1 MKQSTHSFTNNSRE
15 YIEEVRLLAD
25 RILGATSVVSV
36 HDKGEALTVHF
47 SGNEGHPSKL
57 LEKFEWDEKFPTL
70 IFRTNPEIAGAF
82 INRLWS
88 GDGCITK
95 RGRNNSVPSLE
106 LACGGSEV
114 FANYVL
120 TLLNKLGVGAR
131 VTAETMKKSTRPF
144 YRLVVN
150 NAKSNVERFFSIVG
164 LIYGKEDACLGAI
177 QYYESQTQ
185 TNSIGATE
193 DVDGE
198 LIRFRRVISVSD
210 GGLRDVYDITVPDKH
225 WFIANGIK
233 VHNCGNGDYGGLDA
247 LVEAISDLNESIPQ
261 RVADLRRQGY
271 KIGTVCLAGLG
282 DLIENSCGF
291 YPAQQFRIDIDK
303 REQVKLVRRGIRDI
317 ILNVSPVVE
326 TLKVVAIPGN
336 HGENRQ
342 NGKSITRVGDN
353 DDVAVFEQVAEIIA
367 SHPDVNNVQWRIPSD
382 EIAITVQLSG
392 KNVAFTH
399 GHVARGSGNAAEV
412 MWNWWKN
419 QTMGRAYP
427 GVADAD
433 MLITGHY
440 HHLSIKEQANRLVVV
455 SPSLVAVGEYF
466 ADSAG
471 VMTQPGTLSMLI
483 REDGW
488 GELSVI

>member
-1 MKQSTHSFTNNSRE
+1 MTLRDRLAIIENEAQLAEPTKSRIHPTGWE
-15 YIEEVRLLAD
+15 PGIVWD
-25 RILGATSVVSV
+25 PS
-36 HDKGEALTVHF
+36 KGGTLTV
-47 SGNEGHPSKL
+47 GPLAAEPDQAIWDIL
-57 LEKFEWDEKFPTL
+57 LKDWGLSPETTEIVDGTVQIRGWDSNVGGGVLARMKYYRATIRPRGSAVNAVNLEELYKETRKAKIKKGPK
-70 IFRTNPEIAGAF
+70 NK
-82 INRLWS
+82 S
-88 GDGCITK
+88 GD
-95 RGRNNSVPSLE
+95 
-106 LACGGSEV
+106 A
-114 FANYVL
+114 
-120 TLLNKLGVGAR
+120 TLL
-131 VTAETMKKSTRPF
+131 
-144 YRLVVN
+144 
-150 NAKSNVERFFSIVG
+150 FS
-164 LIYGKEDACLGAI
+164 L
-177 QYYESQTQ
+177 
-185 TNSIGATE
+185 
-193 DVDGE
+193 
-198 LIRFRRVISVSD
+198 SD
-210 GGLRDVYDITVPDKH
+210 
-225 WFIANGIK
+225 WQA
-233 VHNCGNGDYGGLDA
+233 GNGDYGGLDA

-271 KIGTVCLAGLG
+271 EIGTVCLAGLG

-317 ILNVSPVVE
+317 ILNTSPVVE

-353 DDVAVFEQVAEIIA
+353 DDVAVFEQVAEIIS
-367 SHPDVNNVQWRIPSD
+367 SHPDINNVQWRIPSD

-483 REDGW
+483 RQDGW